1 MRFNSN
7 LLYFFETQDVFE
19 DLFSGNQVI
28 VWILDQ
34 RSPYFGRSH
43 DSIISIPDTKKSG
56 KQMNPDLGQNSDIYC
71 TFFRWSK
78 SGSSVSSLPNGWKI
92 TARTWT
98 TSTACSSS
106 GARANRPLFHP
117 QQAVPSPPPLQT
129 FTCQQNRKCQHPF
142 PASRPFPVAS
152 PSVCPTVIRSR
163 GTCVTWAVTR
173 LKSFWVESLPE
184 LFWSGHQVTG
194 ITLSPSSA
202 PAESAIAG
210 SFRYKRREITMSISL
225 KWVHDSK
232 CIAP

>member
-1 MRFNSN
+1 
-7 LLYFFETQDVFE
+7 
-19 DLFSGNQVI
+19 
-28 VWILDQ
+28 
-34 RSPYFGRSH
+34 
-43 DSIISIPDTKKSG
+43 
-56 KQMNPDLGQNSDIYC
+56 MNPDLGQNSDIYC
-71 TFFRWSK
+71 TFFRWSR
-78 SGSSVSSLPNGWKI
+78 SGSSVSNLPNGWKI

-129 FTCQQNRKCQHPF
+129 FTCQQNRKWRHPF
-142 PASRPFPVAS
+142 PASRPFLVAS

-202 PAESAIAG
+202 RAESAIAG
-210 SFRYKRREITMSISL
+210 SFRYKRREITMSISF
-225 KWVHDSK
+225 KWVYGSK